1 MLKIVL
7 VGYMGSGKSTV
18 GAFLSEKLQ
27 LPFIDL
33 DRHIEELEESTINSI
48 FETKGEIYFR
58 KIEHQVLASL
68 TSSSDSFILSLGG
81 GTPCYANNHLFL
93 RGNGVFSIYLKTS
106 KEELIRR
113 LEKQTWS
120 RPILADKESAALQ
133 EFIAQHLFE
142 RSYYYQQSMYAVVT
156 DGKTPTELVTEIETL
171 LT

>member
-1 MLKIVL
+1 MLKIIL

-18 GAFLSEKLQ
+18 GYFLSEKLQ
-27 LPFIDL
+27 VPLIDL
-33 DRHIEELEESTINSI
+33 DCYIEEMEEATINSI

-58 KIEHQVLASL
+58 KIEHQVVASL
-68 TSSSDSFILSLGG
+68 ASSSDSFVLSLGG

-93 RGNGVFSIYLKTS
+93 RGDGVISIYLKTS

-113 LEKQTWS
+113 LEKETLS
-120 RPILADKESAALQ
+120 RPILADKETAELK

-142 RSYYYQQSMYAVVT
+142 RSYYYQQSMYTVVT
-156 DGKTPTELVTEIETL
+156 DGKTPAELGTEIETL

>member
-7 VGYMGSGKSTV
+7 VGYMGSGKSTI

-33 DRHIEELEESTINSI
+33 DRHIEELEELTINSI

-68 TSSSDSFILSLGG
+68 TSSSDAFVLSLGG
-81 GTPCYANNHLFL
+81 GTPSYANNHLLL
-93 RGNGVFSIYLKTS
+93 RGHGVISIYLKTS
-106 KEELIRR
+106 KEELTRR
-113 LEKQTWS
+113 LEKETLS
-120 RPILADKESAALQ
+120 RPILTNKEPADLQ

-142 RSYYYQQSMYAVVT
+142 RSYYYQNSMYTVVT
-156 DGKTPTELVTEIETL
+156 DGKTPAELVTEIESL